1 MSLDMWRKVALLGAA
16 LCTTLA
22 PMATA
27 EPWSEAVMPG
37 AVEQDTLAGKL
48 GRAALDTLRERGE
61 HLFIGH
67 FTPTDGVGRPFATQA
82 IVPTKR
88 KRPPQNGFFRSAGM
102 DANSCA
108 GCHNMP
114 IVGGAGDFVTNV
126 FVSEGFESADFDSL
140 NPQFSNER
148 GSNHLFGAGLIEM
161 LAREMTA
168 DLRET
173 RRRTLAAARETG
185 EPATAA
191 LASKGVSFGTIT
203 AEPDGMLDLSGV
215 EGVDDDLVVRPFSQ
229 KGVMTSIRQ
238 FTVNALNHH
247 HGMQATERFGQ
258 RWTGERD
265 HDGDGVEDEI
275 RDGDISALVA
285 WQAGL
290 KAPVI
295 LEPEQAEWKAAAAR
309 GSALFD
315 AMGCVACHKRALPLN
330 SLEFA
335 DPGPL
340 DMAGTLRDGEL
351 IEPVTYDLGL
361 LEWASTLPRDA
372 EGNVLVPLFGDL
384 KRHVIA
390 DQEVAALGNELLA
403 QRFVERNVFMTAELW
418 GAGSTGPY
426 GHRNDLPTL
435 DEVIRAHG
443 GEGRAARDRYV
454 AASGEDRT
462 TLVAFLKALV
472 IEE

>member
-1 MSLDMWRKVALLGAA
+1 MNLRTWKRLALLGAA
-16 LCTTLA
+16 LCTMPA
-22 PMATA
+22 PMAGA
-27 EPWSEAVMPG
+27 EPWNEAVMPG
-37 AVEQDTLAGKL
+37 AVEQDTLADKL
-48 GRAALDTLRERGE
+48 DRAALDALRERGE

-67 FTPTDGVGRPFATQA
+67 FTPADGVGRPFATQA

-88 KRPPQNGFFRSAGM
+88 KRPPENGFFRSAGM

-140 NPQFSNER
+140 DPQFSNER
-148 GSNHLFGAGLIEM
+148 GSNHLFGAGLIEL

-173 RRRTLAAARETG
+173 RRRTLEAARGTG
-185 EPATAA
+185 KPTTAT

-203 AEPDGMLDLSGV
+203 AEPDGMLDLAGV

-247 HGMQATERFGQ
+247 HGMQATERFGP

-290 KAPVI
+290 KAPVVF
-295 LEPEQAEWKAAAAR
+295 EPEQPEWEAAAAR

-351 IEPVTYDLGL
+351 AEPVTYDLAL

-390 DQEVAALGNELLA
+390 DQEVATLGNELLA

-454 AASGEDRT
+454 AASDEDRT
-462 TLVAFLKALV
+462 ALVAFLKTLV